1 MEFKRD
7 VYLKKLIDGM
17 DSPLIKVVTGIRRSG
32 KSYLLFTIFVRHL
45 KEHGVDDG
53 HIIRIA
59 LDDLEYAALRDSMA
73 LYRYIK
79 SKITDEDKY
88 YILLDEIQYVNG
100 FEDVLNSML
109 HIPNADTYVT
119 GSNSKF
125 LSSDIITEFRGRSDE
140 IRVFPLSFR
149 EYYEGLG
156 GDRNERLDEY
166 MRFGGL
172 PIVALMSNP
181 EKKIAYLKEVGE
193 KIYLSDLKQRHK
205 IRNASEFDEL
215 LDILASGIGSLTN
228 TQKLANTFRSL
239 NHTVINPNTI
249 KKYIDYF
256 TDAFLISRA
265 KRYDVKGKKYIATPA
280 KYYFCDIGLRN
291 ARLDFR
297 QTEPTHIMENIIYNE
312 LVSRGYQV
320 DVGVVEIYDRNASD
334 NCVRRQ
340 LEVDFVANKGY
351 DRYYIQSAYAFYG
364 EEKKEQELK
373 SLVNIPDAFE
383 RIVIVGNGGATYRD
397 EHGYRIVSLMNF
409 LLNEIAE
416 L

>member
-17 DSPLIKVVTGIRRSG
+17 DSPLIKVVTGIRRCG

-59 LDDLEYAALRDSMA
+59 LDDLEYAALRDSMS

-88 YILLDEIQYVNG
+88 YVLLDEIQYVNG

-172 PIVALMSNP
+172 PIVALMQNP

-249 KKYIDYF
+249 RKYIDYF
-256 TDAFLISRA
+256 TDAFLISCA

-297 QTEPTHIMENIIYNE
+297 QTEPTHIMENMIYNE
-312 LVSRGYQV
+312 LISRGYQV

-364 EEKKEQELK
+364 EEKKEQELR

-409 LLNEIAE
+409 LLNEIPE